1 MAHLLEYSSCLSSLH
16 LHDRCQ
22 PLALGLRGELL
33 PGSGVRPFLTTLQNR
48 SALRSGVDVSPL
60 HKSPKPPIGLRNVAQ
75 AARCGLN
82 AHERQPPL
90 PPPCPPCKAETT
102 QSLPVAPMPQAL
114 MPHPLPSPCS
124 FFCPYLEVTCQAAC
138 LTPHPTRSCL
148 SHVNSTPGN
157 RDRLTRTSLHEF
169 GGDMVQP

>member
-1 MAHLLEYSSCLSSLH
+1 MAHLLEYSSCLSSSLH

-114 MPHPLPSPCS
+114 DAPSPAQPLLLLLS
-124 FFCPYLEVTCQAAC
+124 LLRGHLSGSLPDTSPNKIVPFTC
-138 LTPHPTRSCL
+138 
-148 SHVNSTPGN
+148 
-157 RDRLTRTSLHEF
+157 
-169 GGDMVQP
+169 